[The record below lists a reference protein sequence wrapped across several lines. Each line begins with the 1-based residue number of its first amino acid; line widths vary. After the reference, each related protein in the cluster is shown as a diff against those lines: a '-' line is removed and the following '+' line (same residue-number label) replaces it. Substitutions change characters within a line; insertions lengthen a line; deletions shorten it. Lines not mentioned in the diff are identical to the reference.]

1 MKILVTESIATDGFD
16 ALRKEGFI
24 LDTVIPIERNK
35 LLEIIPEYDG
45 LIVRSTTQVDEELIA
60 VAKNLKVVGRA
71 GNGTDNINLPACTR
85 RGIVVVNTPEGNSM
99 AAAELAIA
107 HAYNAF
113 RNFSKAV
120 LAGKN
125 DDFRRGSF
133 VGQELEGKTVG
144 IIGLGRIGSI
154 VARKLMGSGMKA
166 IAYDPYIPDERFER
180 LHVGKCKELKDLLAK
195 ADLITI
201 HTPKTQETI
210 GIIGAKEI
218 AQCKDGVRIVNAARG
233 GLVDEQALYDG
244 LVSGKVAFAGL
255 DVLCPEPNYNKAP
268 GEQNYQNP
276 LLTLDNIAVTPHL
289 GASTKEASVNVG
301 TEVCDYVAAAL
312 RGEMVP
318 AVNLPSAD
326 GTNME
331 EVRPY
336 LALAE
341 ALGGIYFQ
349 MSKVP
354 VKSIMITYSGEI
366 AKEDTSLITLSI
378 IKGFLTPVCENT
390 VNYVNAKLTLDAMG
404 VDVNEKKSEK
414 LEKYTS
420 LISVDFV
427 TADKNIS
434 ISGTVFDKSEIR
446 IIDFMG
452 FRMDFEPTDNVVAIL
467 NEDVPGIIGKMGTL
481 LGNYGINITAMQCS
495 SNREKGYAESFIS
508 VDREVGKEVMEE
520 IASTAGIIKASCIRF

>member
-166 IAYDPYIPDERFER
+166 IAYDPYIPDERFAEW
-180 LHVGKCKELKDLLAK
+180 
-195 ADLITI
+195 
-201 HTPKTQETI
+201 
-210 GIIGAKEI
+210 I
-218 AQCKDGVRIVNAARG
+218 AGWQKI
-233 GLVDEQALYDG
+233 
-244 LVSGKVAFAGL
+244 
-255 DVLCPEPNYNKAP
+255 
-268 GEQNYQNP
+268 
-276 LLTLDNIAVTPHL
+276 
-289 GASTKEASVNVG
+289 
-301 TEVCDYVAAAL
+301 
-312 RGEMVP
+312 
-318 AVNLPSAD
+318 
-326 GTNME
+326 
-331 EVRPY
+331 
-336 LALAE
+336 
-341 ALGGIYFQ
+341 
-349 MSKVP
+349 
-354 VKSIMITYSGEI
+354 
-366 AKEDTSLITLSI
+366 
-378 IKGFLTPVCENT
+378 
-390 VNYVNAKLTLDAMG
+390 
-404 VDVNEKKSEK
+404 
-414 LEKYTS
+414 
-420 LISVDFV
+420 
-427 TADKNIS
+427 
-434 ISGTVFDKSEIR
+434 
-446 IIDFMG
+446 
-452 FRMDFEPTDNVVAIL
+452 
-467 NEDVPGIIGKMGTL
+467 
-481 LGNYGINITAMQCS
+481 
-495 SNREKGYAESFIS
+495 
-508 VDREVGKEVMEE
+508 
-520 IASTAGIIKASCIRF
+520 